1 MKKAVFVLL
10 FVLLVTAVF
19 AQESGF
25 IYINTS
31 EGRYR
36 CTISYKGKNQL
47 ESLCSRYESLT
58 RPVDKLSNGHWE
70 CVRRMLDNYQTTR
83 GDTFSVGIQ
92 WLVGTEMHN
101 LNVICE
107 FSSDKQYRWRALL
120 LPPLNIRGLDF

>member
-10 FVLLVTAVF
+10 LMLLVTAVF
-19 AQESGF
+19 AQESSF

-36 CTISYKGKNQL
+36 CTIIYNGQNKL
-47 ESLCSRYESLT
+47 ESLCSSYESFT
-58 RPVDKLSNGHWE
+58 WPVDRLSKGHWE
-70 CVRRMLDNYQTTR
+70 CVQRMLDNYQTTR

-92 WLVGTEMHN
+92 WLVGTEMKT
-101 LNVICE
+101 LCVICE

-120 LPPLNIRGLDF
+120 LPSYYNVQNF